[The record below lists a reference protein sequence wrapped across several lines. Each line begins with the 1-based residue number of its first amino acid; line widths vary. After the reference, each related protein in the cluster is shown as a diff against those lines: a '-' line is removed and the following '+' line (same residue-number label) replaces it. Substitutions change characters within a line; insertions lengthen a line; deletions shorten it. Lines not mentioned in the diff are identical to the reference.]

1 MIRMHPLV
9 SGSKANAVFVSTD
22 RTRLLVDCGLP
33 SRRLYPLLSP
43 HCSPAE
49 IDAVVLTHEHA
60 DHSAG
65 IQSFAREFNAP
76 VFMSPGTF
84 DAIPWNFLPKV
95 AESTVG
101 DIIIY
106 SVKVS
111 HDAADPR
118 GFVFISED
126 GDIVAYFVDLGVF
139 PDDFVKQ
146 ICGVRQLMLES
157 NHDEEMLLAGPHHPK
172 VKERCLGP
180 LGHLSNN
187 QVADFIA
194 HDMPDNVE
202 RLILGHISGVAN
214 DPKLAYAV
222 AKRAVDRRGLKCSVE
237 VACA

>member
-1 MIRMHPLV
+1 MIHLAPIA
-9 SGSKANAVFVSTD
+9 SGSKANAALVST
-22 RTRLLVDCGLP
+22 RQTRILADCGLP

-65 IQSFAREFNAP
+65 IQSYAREFNVP

-101 DIIIY
+101 DVIIY

-126 GDIVAYFVDLGVF
+126 GDIAAYFVDLGII
-139 PDDFVKQ
+139 PDDFARQ
-146 ICGVRQLMLES
+146 ISGVRQLLIES
-157 NHDEEMLLAGPHHPK
+157 NHDEDMLIAGPHHPK

-180 LGHLSNN
+180 LGHLSNS

-194 HDMPDNVE
+194 HDMPDSIE
-202 RLILGHISGVAN
+202 RLILGHVSGVAN
-214 DPKLAYAV
+214 DPQLAYAS
-222 AKRAVDRRGLKCSVE
+222 AKRAVDRRGLKCTVE
-237 VACA
+237 VAK